1 MPWSGLHAAFES
13 DRSVLYHSLGEDQPM
28 PDDND
33 DQHIVLNFQPGP
45 RSRRANGQKGP
56 THLKTD
62 PEDIIASG
70 AVVVALIFA
79 VAMVSGWVPVGRY
92 TIGIVACLAALA
104 VAVKLIKARR
114 SKASVTDLPRQ
125 RR

>member
-1 MPWSGLHAAFES
+1 
-13 DRSVLYHSLGEDQPM
+13 M

-33 DQHIVLNFQPGP
+33 DQHIVLDFQPGP
-45 RSRRANGQKGP
+45 RSRQANGRKEP
-56 THLKTD
+56 ANLKTD
-62 PEDIIASG
+62 PEDVIASS
-70 AVVVALIFA
+70 AAVVALIFA
-79 VAMVSGWVPVGRY
+79 VAMVSGWVPLGRY
-92 TIGIVACLAALA
+92 TIGIVACLTALA

>member
-1 MPWSGLHAAFES
+1 
-13 DRSVLYHSLGEDQPM
+13 M

-45 RSRRANGQKGP
+45 RSRRANGQKRP

-62 PEDIIASG
+62 PQDIIASG

-104 VAVKLIKARR
+104 AAVKLIKARR